1 MYDALELALLS
12 EYLPYRNV
20 PPHMHT
26 NWSTS
31 SVCLYVSWRLPLT
44 RYQSHQWLQ
53 SVRAT
58 ISPMGSSSQPFQLQ
72 SRGIQTSPSTPQGG
86 GHQDKQSISLTDPRQ
101 TDEMGDNYGNVLKDT
116 LCHYDIV
123 HRLQSKPWTGT
134 LSQPGVRE
142 SGTNDLVLFCFYNIF
157 GFVSLHNLCI
167 VKPRTIV

>member
-116 LCHYDIV
+116 LCVVMTQDRRSLVSTWGKRAGDKLPCFASLISLASCPYTTWV
-123 HRLQSKPWTGT
+123 
-134 LSQPGVRE
+134 VR
-142 SGTNDLVLFCFYNIF
+142 
-157 GFVSLHNLCI
+157 
-167 VKPRTIV
+167 